1 MDCNNNCVI
10 KRVNNLKDICEV
22 EPCKVYML
30 PDNTLWI
37 LDHEERQLIPYNSA
51 SSIFKDGEL
60 PEIKSADSSLIYR
73 TKENRIY
80 VVNYNKDG
88 YIELSKKGEKG
99 DAGPQGPQG
108 LKGDKGDKGPQGP
121 KGETGPQGEKGNDG
135 VPGAK
140 GEQGP
145 VGPQGP
151 KGDKGDTGPQG
162 PKGEKG
168 NDGVPG
174 AKGEQG
180 PKGDTPDISNL
191 VTKTQ
196 YTNDLNKKIDKTA
209 FNAVGQH
216 ISYNGITIHIQRSNT
231 IITCNVEGI
240 FKKGKAN
247 GWHGVDTYIQASYRP
262 QNMIIKI
269 PLTLNIG
276 NTIQTNKYAAI
287 QIETSGRIMIRVY
300 GLQNDDVEFGGSAT
314 WIR

>member
-108 LKGDKGDKGPQGP
+108 L
-121 KGETGPQGEKGNDG
+121 
-135 VPGAK
+135 
-140 GEQGP
+140 
-145 VGPQGP
+145 
-151 KGDKGDTGPQG
+151 
-162 PKGEKG
+162 KG

>member
-37 LDHEERQLIPYNSA
+37 LDHEEKQLIPYNSA
-51 SSIFKDGEL
+51 SSIFKDGQL
-60 PEIKSADSSLIYR
+60 PEIRNADSSLIYR

-99 DAGPQGPQG
+99 DVGPQGPQG
-108 LKGDKGDKGPQGP
+108 E
-121 KGETGPQGEKGNDG
+121 KGETGS
-135 VPGAK
+135 
-140 GEQGP
+140 QGP
-145 VGPQGP
+145 IGLKGP

>member
-1 MDCNNNCVI
+1 MPN
-10 KRVNNLKDICEV
+10 
-22 EPCKVYML
+22 
-30 PDNTLWI
+30 
-37 LDHEERQLIPYNSA
+37 NSA
-51 SSIFKDGEL
+51 HVLSFDKKSFTDFKG
-60 PEIKSADSSLIYR
+60 R
-73 TKENRIY
+73 
-80 VVNYNKDG
+80 
-88 YIELSKKGEKG
+88 
-99 DAGPQGPQG
+99 
-108 LKGDKGDKGPQGP
+108 KGDKGDIGPQGP
-121 KGETGPQGEKGNDG
+121 KGDKGDIGPRGPEGLQGDIGPQGEKGETG
-135 VPGAK
+135 S
-140 GEQGP
+140 QGP
-145 VGPQGP
+145 IGLKGP